1 MKGKLRIGTVSG
13 IGINV
18 HWTLLVLLVWLFGM
32 YLWRGATLGAALAG
46 VGLIACLFGCVVF
59 HELGHSLTARQFGIH
74 TRDITLYPFGGI
86 AMLTGRQMKPAE
98 ELWVA
103 IAGPAVNVGIA
114 AFLFLLTSVL
124 DAPRAFDVVLLPGG
138 FLATLMWMNIGLAAF
153 NMIPAFP
160 MDGGRVLRAGLA
172 TRMRYD
178 RATQIA
184 VFLGVVIAAVFVI
197 VGLFELNPALV
208 FVGIFVFLG
217 ASQESRLASAP

>member
-13 IGINV
+13 IGV
-18 HWTLLVLLVWLFGM
+18 HLHWTLLVLLVWLFGV
-32 YLWRGATLGAALAG
+32 YLWRGATLGTALGG
-46 VGLIACLFGCVVF
+46 VGLIACLFGCVIL
-59 HELGHSLTARQFGIH
+59 HELGHSLTAKRFGIH

-86 AMLTGRQMKPAE
+86 AMLTGRQMKPVE

-103 IAGPAVNVGIA
+103 AAGPAVNVVIA
-114 AFLFLLTSVL
+114 AALFVLTSAI

-138 FLATLMWMNIGLAAF
+138 FLATLMWMNVGLAAF

-184 VFLGVVIAAVFVI
+184 VFFGVVIAAVFVV
-197 VGLFELNPALV
+197 VGFVNLNPALM
-208 FVGIFVFLG
+208 FVGVFVFLG
-217 ASQESRLASAP
+217 ASQESRIASG